1 MFLILFVINKSELDK
16 TLLSSTLETLLVDV
30 IMSISLDLKCE
41 IFSTQ
46 VLQID
51 SENLMSDLY
60 RQEKDSNLV
69 NELSVWLSSSSSTQ

>member
-16 TLLSSTLETLLVDV
+16 TLLSSTLKTLLVDV